1 MATLLSDLAWDTAEI
16 EAGALR
22 RTLHLAPRFSLE
34 LAPDLILAPHL
45 YGYPDAKR
53 WNERGFKRHR
63 KRCEMYTV
71 QECPAFVL
79 YVSRSECQRRY
90 LETEIA
96 PALPPE
102 VDLYVVEPGAGRVRV
117 LHDAGTRTREIP
129 LAALCPDLDARLG
142 VPVFGDADLD
152 FLCAPWGHPEFET
165 QFYSTVTHRAER
177 VEQHP
182 TRLWEAF
189 LLRGHWERWELVRG
203 EVPLVAVLPSPAAAG
218 ATLGR
223 WLADAVRWSGA
234 EPDPQAAWIRVGPF
248 RFRQTGCQVDARV
261 RLSPADVRVAFM
273 PARELPGSEDL
284 PTLAGLL
291 CAGNEGA
298 KVEML
303 NGYAWATADCE
314 EPGEVDRVGPAL
326 VEEIR
331 RLGAREVDLVRDLPE
346 FPEGADHRWVV
357 ELRDHYVT
365 VFMPLGYEGS
375 TFWDVHARRWRHLD
389 AERIPLRIVRA
400 DDEAPAPELAERIQA
415 AFAAGCREV
424 WQAGR
429 RDDGAGFVDVHRADG
444 VVERRL
450 VGETLFLSGVT
461 PGPVPVRAFLHRHG
475 GFLADP

>member
-22 RTLHLAPRFSLE
+22 RTLHLAPRFALE

-53 WNERGFKRHR
+53 WNQRGFKRHR
-63 KRCEMYTV
+63 QRAEMYTV
-71 QECPAFVL
+71 QERPAFVL
-79 YVSRSECQRRY
+79 YVSRSEGQRRY
-90 LETEIA
+90 LETELA

-102 VDLYVVEPGAGRVRV
+102 VDLYVVEPAQCQVTVFHEAGSRVRT
-117 LHDAGTRTREIP
+117 LALPD
-129 LAALCPDLDARLG
+129 LAADLDARLG
-142 VPVFGDADLD
+142 APVFGEADLD
-152 FLCAPWGHPEFET
+152 FLGAPWGHPAFEAS
-165 QFYSTVTHRAER
+165 FYETVVRRAER

-203 EVPLVAVLPSPAAAG
+203 EVPLVAVLPNPAAAA

-223 WLADAVRWSGA
+223 WMHDAVRWSGA
-234 EPDPQAAWIRVGPF
+234 DPDPQAAWIRVGPF

-273 PARELPGSEDL
+273 PAVELPGSEEA

-314 EPGEVDRVGPAL
+314 LPGEVERVGPAL

-331 RLGAREVDLVRDLPE
+331 RLGAREVDLVRDLGE

-357 ELRDHYVT
+357 EIRDHYVT

-375 TFWDVHARRWRHLD
+375 TFWDVLSRRWRHLD
-389 AERIPLRIVRA
+389 AERVPLRIVRA
-400 DDEAPAPELAERIQA
+400 DDEAPADALSRRIHA
-415 AFAAGCREV
+415 AFAEGCREV

-429 RDDGAGFVDVHRADG
+429 GEDGVGFVDVHRETG
-444 VVERRL
+444 SVERRRA
-450 VGETLFLSGVT
+450 GESLHLPGVT
-461 PGPVPVRAFLHRHG
+461 AAPIPVRAFLHRHG
-475 GFLADP
+475 RWLADG

>member
-22 RTLHLAPRFSLE
+22 RTQHLAPRFSLE

-63 KRCEMYTV
+63 QRSEMYTV
-71 QECPAFVL
+71 QERPAFVL
-79 YVSRSECQRRY
+79 YVARSECQRRF

-102 VDLYVVEPGAGRVRV
+102 VDLYIVEPGAGRVRV
-117 LHDAGTRTREIP
+117 LHEAGARTREVP
-129 LAALCPDLDARLG
+129 LAAVCADLDTRLG
-142 VPVFGDADLD
+142 TTVFGDAHLD

-165 QFYSTVTHRAER
+165 QFYSTVTRRAER

-203 EVPLVAVLPSPAAAG
+203 EVPLVAVLPSLTAAA

-273 PARELPGSEDL
+273 PAQEMPGADAA

-298 KVEML
+298 KVELL

-314 EPGEVDRVGPAL
+314 IPGEVDRVGPAL

-331 RLGAREVDLVRDLPE
+331 RLGAREVDLVRDLAE

-357 ELRDHYVT
+357 EQRDHYVT

-375 TFWDVHARRWRHLD
+375 TFWDVLARRWRELD
-389 AERIPLRIVRA
+389 TERVPLRIVRA
-400 DDEAPAPELAERIQA
+400 DDEAPASVLAQRIQA
-415 AFAAGCREV
+415 AFAAGCPEV

-429 RDDGAGFVDVHRADG
+429 RDDGTGFVDVHRADG
-444 VVERRL
+444 RIERRL
-450 VGETLFLSGVT
+450 VGETLFSSGVT
-461 PGPVPVRAFLHRHG
+461 PAPIPVRAFLHRHG